1 MKKFIAF
8 VLLAV
13 FTVLMGLMFTSCGTR
28 KVAKEETKI
37 VTKVK
42 DTVAESSKKE
52 TTTETKKQVAEKTI
66 EKETQKEISA
76 EVKDGETLQVD
87 EFDKNGNHKGTT
99 IFKGSGKA
107 KIKEVEKSKDAEVT
121 IIEDGKEITL
131 QEDNKNASSE
141 GEQTIDHSSKES
153 ERTNELDLYL
163 LIGFS
168 LVTFF
173 FLWRLKRK
181 DDQQSM

>member
-1 MKKFIAF
+1 MKRFIAYL
-8 VLLAV
+8 LLAV
-13 FTVLMGLMFTSCGTR
+13 FTILMGLMFTSCGTR

-52 TTTETKKQVAEKTI
+52 TTIETKKQVAEKTI

-76 EVKDGETLQVD
+76 EVKNGETLQVD
-87 EFDKNGNHKGTT
+87 EFDKDGNHKGTT

-107 KIKEVEKSKDAEVT
+107 QIKEVKKSKDAEIT
-121 IIEDGKEITL
+121 IIEDKKENTL

-141 GEQTIDHSSKES
+141 VGQTIDSSVKKS
-153 ERTNELDLYL
+153 ERKSYTDLYIIIAGTVL
-163 LIGFS
+163 A
-168 LVTFF
+168 F
-173 FLWRLKRK
+173 FLLLRLKQREV
-181 DDQQSM
+181 